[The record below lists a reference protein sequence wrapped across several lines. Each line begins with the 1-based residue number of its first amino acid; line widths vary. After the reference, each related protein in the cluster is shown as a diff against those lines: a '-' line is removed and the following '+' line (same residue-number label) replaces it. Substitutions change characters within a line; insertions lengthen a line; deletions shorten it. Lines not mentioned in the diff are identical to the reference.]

1 MNGKGSKPR
10 PLSVPIEVYNNNY
23 DNIFRKKTK
32 KWRVNVQ
39 DTDNGDK
46 FIEIPDEALKAV
58 NLKEGDNVKL
68 KPKGKGYLVTKQ

>member
-10 PLSVPIEVYNNNY
+10 PLSVPIEVYNDNY

-39 DTDNGDK
+39 DAENGDK

-58 NLKEGDNVKL
+58 GLKEGDNVKL
-68 KPKGKGYLVTKQ
+68 EPKGKGYLVTKQ